1 MNADWLDLAPS
12 TIHRGIQ
19 GATPL
24 LLAATGE
31 LVAERA
37 GLVNIGIEGMMLI
50 GALAGAAAAWAG
62 GSATAGLLA
71 AAAAGALVGLLFA
84 LWTVG
89 GARDQIVTGLAIN
102 LLALGATGVA
112 AERIDATARAGSG
125 EFVAPR
131 FASLLAIDAARHPI
145 LHALLAH
152 DAITWL
158 ALPLVVMTAVALRCT
173 RPGLT
178 LRAVG
183 ENPEAADTAGVRV
196 AAARTFAAAFG
207 GACAGAAGA
216 CLTLSISNR
225 FQDGMTDGRG
235 FVALALVIFGRWSAV
250 RIALAALFFGGPEAL
265 QVTLQPRLGSR
276 VHVLYPAM
284 LALPYVLTL
293 LALALR
299 SGQARPPAGLAIPY
313 RRG

>member
-1 MNADWLDLAPS
+1 MSDLFDLAPS
-12 TIHRGIQ
+12 TIHRGLQ

-37 GLVNIGIEGMMLI
+37 GLVNIGIEGMMLV
-50 GALAGAAAAWAG
+50 GALAGAAVGWAS
-62 GSATAGLLA
+62 GSAIAGLLA
-71 AAAAGALVGLLFA
+71 GAAAGALVGLLFA

-102 LLALGATGVA
+102 LLALGITGVA
-112 AERIDATARAGSG
+112 AERIDAAARAGGG

-131 FASLLAIDAARHPI
+131 FTALLSIDASAHPL
-145 LHALLAH
+145 LHALFAH
-152 DAITWL
+152 DVITWL
-158 ALPLVVMTAVALRCT
+158 ALPLVVLTAVGLRCT

-196 AAARTFAAAFG
+196 AAARALSAVFG

-235 FVALALVIFGRWSAV
+235 FVALALVIFGRWSAI
-250 RIALAALFFGGPEAL
+250 RIALAALFFGGLEAL

-299 SGQARPPAGLAIPY
+299 SGHARPPAGLAIPY
-313 RRG
+313 QRG